1 MRYAVL
7 FPGQGS
13 QSVGMGADVFAERSD
28 LLGAATDD
36 VLGWSLAGLC
46 ARGPESEL
54 TRTRKAQPALY
65 AVAYALWEA
74 FSGAVSHPPT
84 AAAGHSLGEYTALAA
99 ADAMDFATGLRLVA
113 ARGAAMES
121 AAEASSSGMAALIGV
136 DQVTAESIA
145 TDRRDQG
152 GHLWVANLNAPGQI
166 VVAGGAADIAW
177 LGEHRGELGVR
188 RVIPLNVAGAFH
200 TPIMAPAAADLGS
213 ALAAVS
219 FRTPRFDVYANVT
232 ARPIEDIP
240 ATLAEQ
246 LTTPVRFSESL
257 QAMADAGVEAF
268 VHIGPG
274 DVTTGM
280 AKRTVKGTAV
290 LVVSSLDDV
299 SAAVAALAVQ

>member
-13 QSVGMGADVFAERSD
+13 QSVGMGADVFAARSD

-36 VLGWSLAGLC
+36 VLGWSLEALC
-46 ARGPESEL
+46 ATGPEADL
-54 TRTRKAQPALY
+54 TRTSKAQPALY

-74 FSGAVSHPPT
+74 FRDAAPHPAA

-99 ADAMDFATGLRLVA
+99 ADAVDFSTGLGLVA
-113 ARGAAMES
+113 ARGIAMET

-136 DQVTAESIA
+136 DHETAESIA
-145 TDRRDQG
+145 AGRRDDG
-152 GHLWVANLNAPGQI
+152 GQLWVANLNAPGQI
-166 VVAGGAADIAW
+166 VVAGGSSDIAW
-177 LGEHRGELGVR
+177 LSEQGRDLGVR
-188 RVIPLNVAGAFH
+188 RVVPLNVAGAFH
-200 TPIMAPAAADLGS
+200 TPIMAPAAADLGT

-219 FRTPRFDVYANVT
+219 FRAPRFDVYANVT

-246 LTTPVRFSESL
+246 LTAPVRFSESL
-257 QAMADAGVEAF
+257 RAMANAGIDAF

-274 DVTTGM
+274 DVTAGM
-280 AKRTVKGTAV
+280 AKRTVKESTV
-290 LVVSSLDDV
+290 LVVSSFDEV
-299 SAAVAALAVQ
+299 AAAVAALAVQ